1 MKILVTLLLL
11 IGMSILGP
19 VYGQERDPNAKEMFQ
34 KPVYCLSIKTMTE
47 TLDNGGYHNIIRFL
61 TATQTQVYVY
71 IKNPDYSEKED
82 NRIMIIEAHPTTG
95 WSCVVDE
102 GVAAQ
107 FNIEFWEGFLGKELD
122 T

>member
-1 MKILVTLLLL
+1 
-11 IGMSILGP
+11 
-19 VYGQERDPNAKEMFQ
+19 
-34 KPVYCLSIKTMTE
+34 MTE

-82 NRIMIIEAHPTTG
+82 NRIMIIEAHPDTG
-95 WSCVVDE
+95 WSCLVDE
-102 GVAAQ
+102 GVGAQ
-107 FNIEFWEGFLGKELD
+107 FNIEFWEGFMGKELG

>member
-34 KPVYCLSIKTMTE
+34 KPVYCLSIQTMAE
-47 TLDNGGYHNIIRFL
+47 TLDKEGYFQVIRFL
-61 TATQTQVYVY
+61 TATQTQEYLYV
-71 IKNPDYSEKED
+71 KNPNYSEKEA
-82 NRIMIIEAHPTTG
+82 NRIMIIEAHPDTG
-95 WSCVVDE
+95 WSCLVDE
-102 GVAAQ
+102 GVGAQ
-107 FNIEFWEGFLGKELD
+107 FNIEFWEGFMGNALG